1 MTGILS
7 EIRHGFRLLRNS
19 AASTVV
25 AVLSLAAGIG
35 ANSAIFS
42 VGNAMLLRAL
52 AYPDAD
58 RLVALRSGNPARG
71 LPDERTAVA
80 DLRDW
85 QTQTRSFEAIAGYRW
100 RTVDLTGADR
110 SERLRGLA
118 VTREVFDVFRIR
130 SMIGRTF
137 SGQESR
143 SCRHRLKWIRS
154 RTTWRTPIPR
164 PTEVGESRSSRC
176 ATMSW
181 EALAVLCCCFQCAR
195 VWCC

>member
-58 RLVALRSGNPARG
+58 RLVAQAAAS
-71 LPDERTAVA
+71 DV
-80 DLRDW
+80 
-85 QTQTRSFEAIAGYRW
+85 
-100 RTVDLTGADR
+100 
-110 SERLRGLA
+110 LA
-118 VTREVFDVFRIR
+118 
-130 SMIGRTF
+130 
-137 SGQESR
+137 
-143 SCRHRLKWIRS
+143 K
-154 RTTWRTPIPR
+154 P
-164 PTEVGESRSSRC
+164 
-176 ATMSW
+176 
-181 EALAVLCCCFQCAR
+181 
-195 VWCC
+195 